1 MNLGHSEMDCPGLER
16 YELVEE
22 SAERRCL
29 AEQSL
34 NRSDHEEHGDQRHC
48 CADYHHTTYT
58 NRAGKSGGGVKRPG
72 CSAVQ
77 SCLA

>member
-1 MNLGHSEMDCPGLER
+1 MNLGHSEMCCPGMER

-34 NRSDHEEHGDQRHC
+34 NRSDHEEHGD
-48 CADYHHTTYT
+48 
-58 NRAGKSGGGVKRPG
+58 VKGTAEQIDITQLTLTELERVVVELRDQVEVR
-72 CSAVQ
+72 SKVV
-77 SCLA
+77 